1 MKGFAAAHRQ
11 LVWTLSSLCALCSCA
26 EGTNS
31 IRQFVTQNKSLSVWS
46 FADLPTPIDSEPA
59 RVEFGFEEVGR
70 FGTPDGPG
78 WLSEASTVV
87 ANDSVLIVGEARA
100 CEFVVFSRKERREK
114 HRFGQCG
121 DGPGDFRYTGAIAML
136 GDRMLITDHRSRRGQ
151 FVNQSGMSEKAWS
164 FDSSAIPVGNDM
176 RNIFLWRDSLFIVNV
191 WQHGH
196 AFKNGVVLPN
206 APDAPFVRAATLN
219 GAATGIRAIVEG
231 SGVSSSN
238 YGEIREE
245 TACVVAGNTVRSPR
259 LVTLNRWSAQLVVLN
274 IDSLVKGSPAL
285 ELNRIVTTVPLAASQ
300 SVLRPN
306 SLVAKHLEIACG
318 DELALISIRAYDDS
332 ASRLATG
339 AHMVVVV
346 PGMRE
351 HGVRFI
357 DSSFVPALGSLK
369 AAHGQS
375 FFFGHD
381 SRFGY
386 PQVVEVRLQLKTIHW
401 LVSQSLRLPRRL

>member
-1 MKGFAAAHRQ
+1 MKVAILGGTRFIGPAVVRQ
-11 LVWTLSSLCALCSCA
+11 LVAQGREVEVYHRGKSNCALP
-26 EGTNS
+26 EGVRHVHIDRDIPGQTAAALVQHRPDAV
-31 IRQFVTQNKSLSVWS
+31 IDLCGYHPHHLEEVVR
-46 FADLPTPIDSEPA
+46 ADLKLSRYVFCSSTAVYGQI
-59 RVEFGFEEVGR
+59 FE
-70 FGTPDGPG
+70 TLPDELTRTQPKSDYEIGK
-78 WLSEASTVV
+78 V
-87 ANDSVLIVGEARA
+87 A
-100 CEFVVFSRKERREK
+100 CENLLLIAHA
-114 HRFGQCG
+114 HRGF
-121 DGPGDFRYTGAIAML
+121 PAAIARL
-136 GDRMLITDHRSRRGQ
+136 GHPYGPLEELMYSTG
-151 FVNQSGMSEKAWS
+151 
-164 FDSSAIPVGNDM
+164 
-176 RNIFLWRDSLFIVNV
+176 RDSLFIVNV

-259 LVTLNRWSAQLVVLN
+259 LVPLNRWSAQLVVLN